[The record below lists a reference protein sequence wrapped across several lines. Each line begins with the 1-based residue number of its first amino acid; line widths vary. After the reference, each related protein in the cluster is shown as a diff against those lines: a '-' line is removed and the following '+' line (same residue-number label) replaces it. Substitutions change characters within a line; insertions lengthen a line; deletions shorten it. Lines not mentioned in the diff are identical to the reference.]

1 MRILVT
7 GGSGF
12 LGQHVR
18 ERLEELHWRDVI
30 YPSSKEYNL
39 LSYYECSQL
48 FANNSPDVVIHLAAT
63 CGGIGANK
71 NNPGKYFYDNI
82 TIGSHVIEASR
93 LSGVSK
99 FIMVGTVCS
108 YPKHCEVPFKED
120 DIWKGYPEE
129 TNAPYGIAKKALY
142 TMLQSYYQQYHFNSS
157 VLILS
162 NMYGEYD
169 NFQKESSHVIPALIV
184 KFDKAIKD
192 NHKDVEVWGTGNA
205 SREFLHAKDA
215 ARALCSS
222 IGIDSNPSPI
232 NIGTGKEIT
241 IDSLARKI
249 QKIMGHKGEILYNND
264 YPDGQ
269 PRRSLDVSKAKEI
282 FNFQSEIDLD
292 SGLERTISWYKENKC
307 I

>member
-120 DIWKGYPEE
+120 DILKWKYIE
-129 TNAPYGIAKKALY
+129 
-142 TMLQSYYQQYHFNSS
+142 Q
-157 VLILS
+157 
-162 NMYGEYD
+162 
-169 NFQKESSHVIPALIV
+169 
-184 KFDKAIKD
+184 
-192 NHKDVEVWGTGNA
+192 
-205 SREFLHAKDA
+205 
-215 ARALCSS
+215 
-222 IGIDSNPSPI
+222 
-232 NIGTGKEIT
+232 
-241 IDSLARKI
+241 
-249 QKIMGHKGEILYNND
+249 
-264 YPDGQ
+264 
-269 PRRSLDVSKAKEI
+269 
-282 FNFQSEIDLD
+282 
-292 SGLERTISWYKENKC
+292 
-307 I
+307 